1 VAMGEEKALNV
12 GPSGIEMAYE
22 QFGDPGSPPVLLLHG
37 GGAQNDQLAGRVLRR
52 AGQPWHA
59 ADPVR
64 QSRHRFVVALPRRAG
79 TPHHG

>member
-1 VAMGEEKALNV
+1 
-12 GPSGIEMAYE
+12 
-22 QFGDPGSPPVLLLHG
+22 VLLLHG

-64 QSRHRFVVALPRRAG
+64 QSRHRFVVTLPRRAG
-79 TPHHG
+79 TLHHG